1 MNATSQDAIALLKSD
16 HKEARELFEEYEKK
30 KDHASDEQ
38 KMDIARAV
46 CGALLIHMEIEE
58 KIFYPRVRQGIDDND
73 LMNEAEVEHEG
84 AKDLIRQL
92 GELKPGDPMFDAKI
106 KVLGEQIDHHVEEEE
121 GDMFPKARKAGI
133 DLDALG
139 AELLAA
145 KNQMRMQHGLPAV
158 SA

>member
-16 HKEARELFEEYEKK
+16 HKEAKELFDEYEKK

-38 KMDIARAV
+38 KMDIAREV

-58 KIFYPRVRQGIDDND
+58 KIFYPRVRPKIDDND

-84 AKDLIRQL
+84 AKDLIRQI
-92 GELKPGDPMFDAKI
+92 GELKPSDPMFDAKI
-106 KVLGEQIDHHVEEEE
+106 KVLGEQIEHHVEEEE
-121 GDMFPKARKAGI
+121 TDMFPKVRRSGI

-145 KNQMRMQHGLPAV
+145 KNQMRVEHGLPAV
-158 SA
+158 PA